1 MNLYWG
7 IFIATML
14 ASWLVSALFNRRM
27 RQYSAIRTS
36 MTGREVA
43 ERMLRENGI
52 TDVKVVC
59 TGGVLT
65 DHYNPANQTVNLSR
79 EVYEGATLAAMAVAA
94 HECGHAVQHAVGYAP
109 LRMRSALVPVVN
121 FSSRWVCSAL
131 CCSLLLRSARSS
143 HCLWRSMPLCVL
155 STGWKSLCSLRV
167 KMFPRLQPPCV
178 LRLIHTSLLHSH
190 RSQRCCITLQS
201 MPAVAADNCSL
212 TYRTENSFS
221 RPNNSL
227 AVRKD
232 CYPEKEPAKV
242 VFRRAEARVAFMP
255 PSGIRCDRVAERS

>member
-121 FSSRWVCSAL
+121 FSSRWVMWV
-131 CCSLLLRSARSS
+131 LLAGML
-143 HCLWRSMPLCVL
+143 VL
-155 STGWKSLCSLRV
+155 QT
-167 KMFPRLQPPCV
+167 FP
-178 LRLIHTSLLHSH
+178 
-190 RSQRCCITLQS
+190 QS
-201 MPAVAADNCSL
+201 MLLAREDVPKASAALRAAAYTYVVAALS
-212 TYRTENSFS
+212 
-221 RPNNSL
+221 SL
-227 AVRKD
+227 ATLLYYIAV
-232 CYPEKEPAKV
+232 YSGS
-242 VFRRAEARVAFMP
+242 RR
-255 PSGIRCDRVAERS
+255 